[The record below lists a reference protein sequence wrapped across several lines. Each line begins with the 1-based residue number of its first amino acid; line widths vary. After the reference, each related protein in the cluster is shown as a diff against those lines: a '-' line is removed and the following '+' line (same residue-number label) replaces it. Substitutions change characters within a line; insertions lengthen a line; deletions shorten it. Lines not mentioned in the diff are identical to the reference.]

1 MSEFDRPGSQ
11 SQQPQGGAANYYAP
25 TAGTPAPASPAANE
39 ADAIPAAAAAD
50 AAAPSPF
57 SREAAAASGPTPAWH
72 AADATGATPP
82 APASATPSWQRP
94 ADPGAAAPSWQQA
107 PVSATPASGAPI
119 SATPATGIPVS
130 GDPAGQTAWQ
140 QPAYAGGYPPV
151 PPSGPPVWT
160 PPASNGPKRVPTAVK
175 VVVGGTAAVLL
186 ALCSGITGAVVATA
200 YNDTGG
206 FSLPVST
213 NAAPVVDRS
222 TLAGVAAGAMT
233 SVVNISTGTGEGSGV
248 ILTEDGYILTN
259 NHVVESASGSSVTVT
274 LSDGKKVKATIVGT
288 DPKTDLAVVKADAS
302 GLKAATLGDSNRVAV
317 GDTVLAIGSPLG
329 LQGSVTSGI
338 ISAKDRTIGVGES
351 RSGSLSGLLQ
361 TDAPIN
367 PGNSGGALV
376 NMAGDVIGINTAI
389 ATSGGGEGNIG
400 VGFAIP
406 STKAK
411 QVAEQLIKGQKVSH
425 PFLGVS
431 VTPNET
437 GGAKIGTISPNSPAA
452 AAGLKEGDVITKFG
466 DRVVNDSDDLVSAVQ
481 SGTVGDRVTVE
492 FNRNGEKMT
501 ATVTLAE
508 AS

>member
-1 MSEFDRPGSQ
+1 
-11 SQQPQGGAANYYAP
+11 
-25 TAGTPAPASPAANE
+25 
-39 ADAIPAAAAAD
+39 
-50 AAAPSPF
+50 
-57 SREAAAASGPTPAWH
+57 
-72 AADATGATPP
+72 
-82 APASATPSWQRP
+82 
-94 ADPGAAAPSWQQA
+94 
-107 PVSATPASGAPI
+107 
-119 SATPATGIPVS
+119 
-130 GDPAGQTAWQ
+130 
-140 QPAYAGGYPPV
+140 
-151 PPSGPPVWT
+151 
-160 PPASNGPKRVPTAVK
+160 
-175 VVVGGTAAVLL
+175 
-186 ALCSGITGAVVATA
+186 
-200 YNDTGG
+200 
-206 FSLPVST
+206 VST
-213 NAAPVVDRS
+213 DAAPVVDRS
-222 TLAGVAAGAMT
+222 SLAGVAEET
-233 SVVNISTGTGEGSGV
+233 QPSVVNISTGSGEGSGV

-259 NHVVESASGSSVTVT
+259 NHVVEAAASGNSVTVT

-288 DPKTDLAVVKADAS
+288 DPKTDLAVVKAETT
-302 GLKAATLGDSNRVAV
+302 GLKAATLGDSNRIAV

-338 ISAKDRTIGVGES
+338 ISAKDRTIGVGQS

-406 STKAK
+406 SNKAK
-411 QVAEQLIKGQKVSH
+411 QVAEQLMKGQKVSH

-431 VTPNET
+431 VTPDDT
-437 GGAKIGTISPNSPAA
+437 GGARIASITANSPAA
-452 AAGLKEGDVITKFG
+452 AAGLKEGDVINKFG

-481 SGTVGDRVTVE
+481 SGNVGDRVTVE

>member
-1 MSEFDRPGSQ
+1 MSEIDRPGSQ
-11 SQQPQGGAANYYAP
+11 SQQPNDGDKNYYAP
-25 TAGTPAPASPAANE
+25 TAGTPAPASS
-39 ADAIPAAAAAD
+39 DATAVPPPPVDAFPAAAATS
-50 AAAPSPF
+50 AAPPPPF
-57 SREAAAASGPTPAWH
+57 SREAAAASG
-72 AADATGATPP
+72 
-82 APASATPSWQRP
+82 ATPSWHTP
-94 ADPGAAAPSWQQA
+94 VA
-107 PVSATPASGAPI
+107 PVSATPATAV
-119 SATPATGIPVS
+119 PVS
-130 GDPAGQTAWQ
+130 GGPGEQTAWQ
-140 QPAYAGGYPPV
+140 QPVYASGQQPVYATGGYPPV
-151 PPSGPPVWT
+151 PPSGPPAWT

-175 VVVGGTAAVLL
+175 VLVGSTAAVVL
-186 ALCSGITGAVVATA
+186 ALCSGVTGAVVATA
-200 YNDTGG
+200 INDNGG
-206 FSLPVST
+206 ISLPVST
-213 NAAPVVDRS
+213 DAAPVVSRDS
-222 TLAGVAAGAMT
+222 LAGVAQET
-233 SVVNISTGTGEGSGV
+233 QPSVVNIATGSGEGSGV
-248 ILTEDGYILTN
+248 ILTADGYILTN

-274 LSDGKKVKATIVGT
+274 LSDGKKVKAKVLGT
-288 DPKTDLAVVKADAS
+288 DPKTDLAVVKAEAT

-338 ISAKDRTIGVGES
+338 ISAKDRTIGVGEG

-406 STKAK
+406 SNKAK
-411 QVAEQLIKGQKVSH
+411 TVAEQLMKGQKVSH

-437 GGAKIGTISPNSPAA
+437 GGAKIGSITANSPAA

-466 DRVVNDSDDLVSAVQ
+466 NRVVNDSDDLVSAVQ

-492 FNRNGEKMT
+492 FNRNGETMT